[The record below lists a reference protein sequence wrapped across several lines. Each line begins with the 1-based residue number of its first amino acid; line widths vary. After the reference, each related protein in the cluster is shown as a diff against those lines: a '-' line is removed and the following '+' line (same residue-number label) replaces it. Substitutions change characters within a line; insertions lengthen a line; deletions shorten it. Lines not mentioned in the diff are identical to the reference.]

1 MLRFMDKH
9 SIDFGHKGKSSKKAS
24 SLGLPLSNNYKVS
37 DRIVCKIVEV
47 RPKSMTTKEKI
58 MKKTIGPDEYNV
70 FLADFSKR
78 NTGRRA
84 RFESFS
90 GRGVAEE
97 DEEAVFENISISG
110 DVITVKRT
118 VLTSLSASPI
128 TDEVTGVHGVSVQY
142 DTDNSEN
149 TLEFM
154 DTNGDMTVL
163 HFESLVDGDS

>member
-1 MLRFMDKH
+1 
-9 SIDFGHKGKSSKKAS
+9 
-24 SLGLPLSNNYKVS
+24 
-37 DRIVCKIVEV
+37 
-47 RPKSMTTKEKI
+47 